1 MTPKRIRTHNLR
13 TMALE
18 ALLAAGEEMAVSQ
31 EGGCFGREVL
41 LLADM
46 EAVWGLGSECPV
58 SSEDR

>member
-1 MTPKRIRTHNLR
+1 
-13 TMALE
+13 MALE